1 MQLNYSITKNTTHL
15 NRKNIIQTL
24 LLLLLLVGLPLGS
37 WYYLREGYNY
47 RKTIMDQ
54 LQNLG
59 SLPAVELP
67 DHRDSLIR
75 FAGFKGKALVVA
87 DVKTGD
93 DAALE
98 ALRNIGD
105 QFAESRAVSI
115 AVLAP
120 DSSAAAM
127 QAPFQSAAELQPGLF
142 HVLKNGSAQAE
153 QLRKNLPFS
162 GRSNVALADTSLV
175 VRQVY
180 DLSNAQDIR
189 RLVEHLV
196 IVIPSK
202 RTPKPVLKRPTEK

>member
-1 MQLNYSITKNTTHL
+1 M

-24 LLLLLLVGLPLGS
+24 VLLLLLAGLPIGS

-54 LQNLG
+54 LQTLG
-59 SLPAVELP
+59 QLPSVELP

-75 FAGFKGKALVVA
+75 FTDFRGKALVVA
-87 DVKTGD
+87 DIKAGD

-98 ALRNIGD
+98 TLRNIGD
-105 QFAESRAVSI
+105 QFAESSAVCI
-115 AVLAP
+115 AVLSP
-120 DSSAAAM
+120 DAAAM
-127 QAPFQSAAELQPGLF
+127 QAPFQSASEMHPGLF
-142 HVLKNGSAQAE
+142 HVLQTESAQAE
-153 QLRKNLPFS
+153 QLRKALPFT
-162 GRSNVALADTSLV
+162 GQANVALADTSLV

-180 DLSNAQDIR
+180 DLNNAQDIR
-189 RLVEHLV
+189 RLIEHLV